1 MEVLYHMDKQ
11 SSYRDVLSIPSFR
24 FLWFGQVFSQLAVN
38 TLLFVLAL
46 RLYQTTGTN
55 TAVTGL
61 FLAYGVPAVL
71 FGMVAGTAVDHLDKR
86 RVLVYCDLIRAVLV
100 FFLLFLSGNIFLVY
114 LVTLVNAVI
123 TQFYVPAEA
132 PIIPHLVNGKNLVP
146 ANSLF
151 SLTYYSSL
159 AIGSVLAGPLFLL
172 LGTHWIFVVLSL
184 FFAAAALL
192 ESKLP

>member
-1 MEVLYHMDKQ
+1 MAKPANDGVNHASYLEVLG
-11 SSYRDVLSIPSFR
+11 IPGFR
-24 FLWFGQVFSQLAVN
+24 FLWFGQIFSQLAVN

-61 FLAYGVPAVL
+61 FLAYGIPAVL
-71 FGMVAGTAVDHLDKR
+71 FGMIAGTAVDHLDKR
-86 RVLVYCDLIRAVLV
+86 RVLMYCDILRAVLV
-100 FFLLFLSGNIFLVY
+100 FCLFFISGNIFLVY

-132 PIIPHLVNGKNLVP
+132 PIIPHLVTGDRLVP

-151 SLTYYSSL
+151 SFTYY
-159 AIGSVLAGPLFLL
+159 
-172 LGTHWIFVVLSL
+172 LSL
-184 FFAAAALL
+184 LHI
-192 ESKLP
+192 